1 MNISNK
7 DKKRISKILRNMRY
21 RCKNSNYSGYKW
33 YGGKSVRVCDEWDK
47 NTQSFIQWS
56 IENGYD
62 ENKTIDRINND
73 GDYEPS
79 NCRWVDNQTQQN
91 NRSNN
96 VYLTYNEETK
106 TLREWSEVLGIDYSL
121 IKARYYK
128 GWDAEN
134 IFTAP
139 YNSHRRVLTIYNE
152 TKTLSQWSNELG
164 IMPST
169 LWYRYKNNYSD
180 EDMVKPVDKNKKN
193 IESTIYLIY
202 NNKKLTIREWADKL
216 DLNIGTLYNRYY
228 KGWTH
233 EEILFG
239 RDNSFRTIYLEYNNK
254 TKTLREWSEIV
265 GLHPDTLRNRYN
277 KGWTAEEILFGKTK
291 K

>member
-1 MNISNK
+1 MDISNK

-33 YGGKSVRVCDEWDK
+33 YGGKGVKVCDEWDK

-62 ENKTIDRINND
+62 ENKTIDRIDNN

-91 NRSNN
+91 NRTNN

-106 TLREWSEVLGIDYSL
+106 TLREWSEVLGLDYSL
-121 IKARYYK
+121 IKTRYYK
-128 GWDAEN
+128 GWDAES
-134 IFTAP
+134 IFTTP

-164 IMPST
+164 ITPST
-169 LWYRYKNNYSD
+169 LWYRHEHNYSD
-180 EDMVKPVDKNKKN
+180 EDMVKPVDENKKKP
-193 IESTIYLIY
+193 EASIYLTH
-202 NNKKLTIREWADKL
+202 NNKKQTIKEWAEEL
-216 DLNIGTLYNRYY
+216 DLNAGTLYNRYY
-228 KGWTH
+228 KDWAP

-239 RDNSFRTIYLEYNNK
+239 KKNSFITRYLEYDNQ

-265 GLHPDTLRNRYN
+265 GLHPDTLRNRYS